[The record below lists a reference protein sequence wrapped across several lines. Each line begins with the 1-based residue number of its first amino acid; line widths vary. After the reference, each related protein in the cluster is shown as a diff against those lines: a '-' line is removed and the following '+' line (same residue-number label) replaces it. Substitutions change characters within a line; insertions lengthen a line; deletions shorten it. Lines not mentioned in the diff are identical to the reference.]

1 MIKSAEEYAKLDQE
15 KRKNIDLKNN
25 AEALCYEVDKQFL
38 LVNKGNVSSER
49 QETIIKLIEDTKM
62 NIQSEN
68 FEVLAQQ
75 IEELKLIMKELSEI
89 SNLNQNS

>member
-1 MIKSAEEYAKLDQE
+1 
-15 KRKNIDLKNN
+15 
-25 AEALCYEVDKQFL
+25 
-38 LVNKGNVSSER
+38 
-49 QETIIKLIEDTKM
+49 M

-89 SNLNQNS
+89 INLNQNS